1 MAVLDD
7 DEDLV
12 LEAEIAAPTG
22 SGAAPAGPGTDVAP
36 EGPAGSGAP
45 LADTAEGHGSDAR
58 RDGTLEPGDPPLSVR
73 GVAQELVDP
82 PGDAADDGV
91 PRWDP
96 RTVRAPQR
104 EGG

>member
-1 MAVLDD
+1 MAIPDD
-7 DEDLV
+7 GEDLV
-12 LEAEIAAPTG
+12 LEAQIAAPTEDG
-22 SGAAPAGPGTDVAP
+22 PRPDTPDTEPAEAHPPDVP
-36 EGPAGSGAP
+36 PDDP
-45 LADTAEGHGSDAR
+45 Q
-58 RDGTLEPGDPPLSVR
+58 PGDPPPSVR

-91 PRWDP
+91 RRWDP

>member
-7 DEDLV
+7 EEDLV

-22 SGAAPAGPGTDVAP
+22 GGAAPDGPGTDAETEGPAGPGTPV
-36 EGPAGSGAP
+36 
-45 LADTAEGHGSDAR
+45 ADTAEAHGSDAR
-58 RDGTLEPGDPPLSVR
+58 RDGTLEPGDPPPSVR

-91 PRWDP
+91 RRWDP